1 VECPEGELERLAE
14 RVTALEQRLLEL
26 AQFEASSSAVSQ
38 RDGGACQKKKQR
50 RKFKDLVRDQQVS
63 VLSLSVRFVR
73 KYMVLRLL

>member
-1 VECPEGELERLAE
+1 
-14 RVTALEQRLLEL
+14 LEQRLLEL

-63 VLSLSVRFVR
+63 VL
-73 KYMVLRLL
+73 

>member
-1 VECPEGELERLAE
+1 VECPEGELERLAQ

-38 RDGGACQKKKQR
+38 RDGGACQKKKKQR

-63 VLSLSVRFVR
+63 VL
-73 KYMVLRLL
+73 